1 MTEKNLYEI
10 MFILKYDLGEQQT
23 EKDIKEIKE
32 LITSNGGA
40 VTFEDIW
47 GVKDFAYR
55 IENQENGYYVILNFE
70 LNGEHLSE
78 LNHQLNLNQHIL
90 RHLITKTPK
99 NYRSITFEEL
109 KKEQELELV
118 EMAARKKEAEDKKKK
133 EQKVPRAPR
142 KTTKPV
148 EKVKEEKVQE
158 ETEKGKEK
166 MEKEEPA
173 KKKTQKTKMADL
185 DDVDE
190 KLKNIIN
197 DPDISL

>member
-10 MFILKYDLGEQQT
+10 MFILKADLGEQQT

-55 IENQENGYYVILNFE
+55 IENQENGYYVVLNFE
-70 LNGEHLSE
+70 LDGGHLSE
-78 LNHQLNLNQHIL
+78 LNHQLNLNQHVL
-90 RHLITKTPK
+90 RHLITKAPK

-118 EMAARKKEAEDKKKK
+118 EMAAKKKEAEDKKKK
-133 EQKVPRAPR
+133 EQKVQKAPR
-142 KTTKPV
+142 KTTKPI
-148 EKVKEEKVQE
+148 EKVQE
-158 ETEKGKEK
+158 VEVEKKEEK
-166 MEKEEPA
+166 MEKEEPV
-173 KKKTQKTKMADL
+173 KKKTQKAKMAEL